1 MLGSGNNGELT
12 FLDCI
17 SLLSFFIGVENLDM
31 NITQEDMQKSTE
43 KLDTILR
50 ENVEYIHNH
59 LEEQDNKLDTIMEW
73 LGIRGEDDDSR

>member
-12 FLDCI
+12 VLDCI